1 MSGIWKRELA
11 WDREGETTV
20 PDGGQTE
27 KRRKEAWNIICL
39 VNYDADMDEDIAASL
54 YIDIQPGR
62 LRVDGWYV
70 ERLQVK
76 PNGTSRHHIA
86 TVDLVMRG
94 KSGDRRDPNPLR
106 RPITWSMT
114 TDYIEVPAEVDA
126 DGKRIEN
133 KAFEP
138 LIGIMTYEP
147 VLVWSATRY
156 VTRTPIWLP
165 DFAEKC
171 TNSTTFT
178 MDGFEAIPGTLKM
191 EGLELSEIDYA
202 TVNGNEIA
210 FRMLPLKVSWRKKGW
225 TEKKINQGM
234 TEYIPE
240 FAQNLFFAN
249 RTYAVPGG
257 RFPCVDAS
265 GKPVTKPVPL
275 TKDGRQFRE
284 RINVGTKESPMYEDR
299 IKEKLDV
306 ADINFIDVN
315 LLKKLDFN
323 LLLT

>member
-1 MSGIWKRELA
+1 MSNLWRRDLA
-11 WDREGETTV
+11 WEREGETTV
-20 PDGGQTE
+20 PDGGQVE

-39 VNYDADMDEDIAASL
+39 VDYAADMDEDIAASL
-54 YIDIQPGR
+54 YPDIQPGR

-76 PNGTSRHHIA
+76 PNGTSRHYVA
-86 TVDLVMRG
+86 TVELVARG

-106 RPITWSMT
+106 RPIVWSMT
-114 TDYIEVPAEVDA
+114 TDYIEVPAEVDR
-126 DGKRIEN
+126 DNKRIEN

-147 VLVWSATRY
+147 VLMWSTTLY
-156 VTRTPIWLP
+156 ITKTPIWLV

-178 MDGFEAIPGTLKM
+178 MNGFEALPETLKM
-191 EGLELSEIDYA
+191 EGLEIGETDYTIVDGKEIS
-202 TVNGNEIA
+202 
-210 FRMLPLKVSWRKKGW
+210 FRPMPLKLAYRKKGW

-234 TEYIPE
+234 TEYIPPQNQI
-240 FAQNLFFAN
+240 FATDLYQIPAS
-249 RTYAVPGG
+249 R
-257 RFPCVDAS
+257 RPCVDSS

-275 TKDGRQFRE
+275 TKEGRQFRE
-284 RINVGTKESPMYEDR
+284 RVNVGTRESPMYEDR
-299 IKEKLDV
+299 IKEKLEV

>member
-1 MSGIWKRELA
+1 MSNLWRRELA

-27 KRRKEAWNIICL
+27 KRRKESWNIICR
-39 VNYDADMDEDIAASL
+39 VDYAADMDEDIAASL
-54 YIDIQPGR
+54 YPDIQPGR

-76 PNGTSRHHIA
+76 PLGTTHHHVA
-86 TVDLVMRG
+86 TVELVARG

-126 DGKRIEN
+126 DGKRLEN

-138 LIGIMTYEP
+138 LIGIMTFEP
-147 VLVWSATRY
+147 VLMWSTIRYITKTPVWL
-156 VTRTPIWLP
+156 I

-178 MDGFEAIPGTLKM
+178 MDGFEAESGTLKM
-191 EGLELSEIDYA
+191 EGLEIGEVDYA
-202 TVNGNEIA
+202 TVDGKEIA
-210 FRMLPLKVSWRKKGW
+210 FRPLPLKLAYRKKGW
-225 TEKKINQGM
+225 AEQKINQGM
-234 TEYIPE
+234 TEYIPPQNQI
-240 FAQNLFFAN
+240 FATNLYQIPAS
-249 RTYAVPGG
+249 R
-257 RFPCVDAS
+257 RPCVDSS

-275 TKDGRQFRE
+275 TKEGRQFRE
-284 RINVGTKESPMYEDR
+284 RVNVGTKESPMYEDR

-306 ADINFIDVN
+306 SDINFIDVN

>member
-1 MSGIWKRELA
+1 MSNIWRRDLA
-11 WDREGETTV
+11 WEREGETTV
-20 PDGGQTE
+20 PDGGQVD
-27 KRRKEAWNIICL
+27 KRRKESWNLICL
-39 VNYDADMDEDIAASL
+39 VNYDADMNEDIAASL
-54 YIDIQPGR
+54 YLDIQPGR

-70 ERLQVK
+70 ERLIVK
-76 PNGTSRHHIA
+76 PLGTTRHHVA
-86 TVDLVMRG
+86 NVELVMRG

-106 RPITWSMT
+106 RPISWTMT
-114 TDYIEVPAEVDA
+114 TDYIEVPAEVDR
-126 DGKRIEN
+126 DNKRIEN

-147 VLVWSATRY
+147 VLMWSTTLY
-156 VTRTPIWLP
+156 ITKTPIWLT

-171 TNSTTFT
+171 TNATTFI
-178 MDGFEAIPGTLKM
+178 MEGFEALPETLKM
-191 EGLELSEIDYA
+191 EGLEIGDIDYA
-202 TVNGNEIA
+202 TVNGKEIA
-210 FRMLPLKVSWRKKGW
+210 FRPLPLKLAYRKKGW

-234 TEYIPE
+234 TEYIPPQGQI
-240 FAQNLFFAN
+240 FATDLYQIPAS
-249 RTYAVPGG
+249 R
-257 RFPCVDAS
+257 RPCVDSS

-275 TKDGRQFRE
+275 TKEGRQFRE
-284 RINVGTKESPMYEDR
+284 RVNVGTKESPMYEDR

>member
-1 MSGIWKRELA
+1 MSSIWRRELA
-11 WDREGETTV
+11 WEREGETTV
-20 PDGGQTE
+20 PDGGQVD
-27 KRRKEAWNIICL
+27 KRRKEAWNLICL
-39 VNYDADMDEDIAASL
+39 ANYDADMNEDIAASM
-54 YIDIQPGR
+54 YPDIQPGR

-94 KSGDRRDPNPLR
+94 RSGDRRDPNPLR
-106 RPITWSMT
+106 RPITWTMT
-114 TDYIEVPAEVDA
+114 TDYIEVPAEVDR

-138 LIGIMTYEP
+138 LLGIMTYEP
-147 VLVWSATRY
+147 VLVWSTTRY
-156 VTRTPIWLP
+156 ITKTPIWLA

-171 TNSTTFT
+171 TNSTTFN
-178 MDGFEAIPGTLKM
+178 MDGFEALPETLKM
-191 EGLELSEIDYA
+191 EGLEIGDIDYA
-202 TVNGNEIA
+202 TVDNKEIA
-210 FRMLPLKVSWRKKGW
+210 FRPLPLKVMFRKKGW

-234 TEYIPE
+234 TEYIPPQGQI
-240 FAQNLFFAN
+240 FSTNIYQIPAS
-249 RTYAVPGG
+249 R
-257 RFPCVDAS
+257 RPCVDSS

-284 RINVGTKESPMYEDR
+284 RVNIGTREAPMYEDR
-299 IKEKLDV
+299 IKEKLNV